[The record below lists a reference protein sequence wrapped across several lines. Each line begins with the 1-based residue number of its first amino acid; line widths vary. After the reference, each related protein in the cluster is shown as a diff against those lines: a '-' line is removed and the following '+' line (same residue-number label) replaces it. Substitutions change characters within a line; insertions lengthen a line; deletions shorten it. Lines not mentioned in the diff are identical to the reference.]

1 MRQFLFGVAGL
12 ILILAAIDIVWA
24 HKVSEPPTADDNGAL
39 TSRGQVDRRQDLMW
53 GSLFLIIG
61 GGTALVSIAGL
72 IWRQPMLEI
81 DDDGVTMRLLSGN
94 ETMHIPFHRMTSVR
108 SGSDDTPG
116 AAVNPRQLLIGV
128 DEPERFPDQL
138 WGAEWQDNV
147 LRVDTD
153 GWSETAE
160 EIAVRLGIDR
170 ARADA
175 RDAAA
180 RSSLE
185 EHTP

>member
-1 MRQFLFGVAGL
+1 MRQFLFGIAGL
-12 ILILAAIDIVWA
+12 LLVLAAIDIVWA
-24 HKVSEPPTADDNGAL
+24 HKVSEPPTADEDSGVL

-72 IWRQPMLEI
+72 VRRQPMLEI
-81 DDDGVTMRLLSGN
+81 EEDGVTMRLLSAN

-108 SGSDDTPG
+108 SGADDTPG
-116 AAVNPRQLLIGV
+116 AAVHPRQLLIEV

-138 WGAEWQDNV
+138 WGAEWQGNV

-153 GWSETAE
+153 GWGDCGPPWN
-160 EIAVRLGIDR
+160 R
-170 ARADA
+170 
-175 RDAAA
+175 
-180 RSSLE
+180 
-185 EHTP
+185 